1 MLLDNEG
8 FVAQDIFCLRK
19 NALAFNPQP
28 TERSYVKWALLQPFF
43 LHKVGLKIKQN
54 KKKDKKKYH

>member
-19 NALAFNPQP
+19 NALAVNPQT
-28 TERSYVKWALLQPFF
+28 TERSYVK
-43 LHKVGLKIKQN
+43 
-54 KKKDKKKYH
+54 